1 MDRVRALD
9 EGGFLRTLRATLL
22 GEVAEAG
29 ARISAPTARVL
40 RESIALLMERE
51 ADLMRN
57 AIPLLDTRAPTP
69 PGISERRGPGRATMD
84 HVSLLRGVDLSALQ
98 SLLARCSFRDLAPG
112 ELLLTAG
119 CGNHNIYVVMSGSVC
134 VHLDDLSGPPYVV
147 LSTGECVGEISILGE
162 TKVTA
167 NVAGNETARLMVIDK
182 ELLWHLIEESPELA
196 RNLLY
201 TLAHRVGR
209 DNLFLRRSLRR
220 QRESE
225 INANL
230 DALTGL
236 ANRRGLNEFFM
247 AHIAACTTQGKPL
260 SLLMVDID
268 HFKHFNDSYGHLLGD
283 TVLCV
288 VAGIF
293 AENAPQGIAA
303 RYGGEEFA
311 LVLPGYDMRQAC
323 QLANELRL
331 KIREVQLHTA
341 NGGEAI
347 PPITIS
353 AGVAQMQTG
362 DTPQSLILAADNAL
376 YCAKR
381 KGRDCVMLH
390 GVEHPVQDPPN
401 GVSSL
406 A

>member
-1 MDRVRALD
+1 MNRVRASE
-9 EGGFLRTLRATLL
+9 EGEFLATLRGTLMDA
-22 GEVAEAG
+22 VTQAG
-29 ARISAPTARVL
+29 ANLSAPTARVL
-40 RESIALLMERE
+40 RENIAMLMERE
-51 ADLMRN
+51 ADLVRN
-57 AIPLLDTRAPTP
+57 ALPQLNTRAPTP
-69 PGISERRGPGRATMD
+69 PGIAERRGPSRATMA

-98 SLLARCSFRDLAPG
+98 SLLARCSFRDLLPG
-112 ELLLTAG
+112 ELLLTTG
-119 CGNHNIYVVMSGSVC
+119 RSNQNIYILMCGSVR
-134 VHLDDLSGPPYVV
+134 VHLDDITGPPYVV

-167 NVAGNETARLMVIDK
+167 NVAGNETARLMVLHKD
-182 ELLWHLIEESPELA
+182 LLWDLIEESPEFA

-236 ANRRGLNEFFM
+236 ANRRGLNEFFTS
-247 AHIAACTTQGKPL
+247 HIEACTVQGEPL

-268 HFKHFNDSYGHLLGD
+268 HFKRFNDTYGHLLGD

-293 AENAPQGIAA
+293 TENATRGIAA

-311 LVLPGYDMRQAC
+311 LVLPGYDLQHAG

-331 KIREVQLHTA
+331 KIRAVPLYAT

-353 AGVAQMQTG
+353 VGVAQLQVG
-362 DTPQSLILAADNAL
+362 DTAKSLILAADNAL
-376 YCAKR
+376 YGAKR
-381 KGRDCVMLH
+381 KGRDCVILH
-390 GVEHPVQDPPN
+390 GIEYP
-401 GVSSL
+401 